1 MSETSA
7 ASPKRSDQFI
17 LRDRFL
23 FPKHRVS
30 IGRGATGDVLQ
41 ALDMRTGRM
50 VAAKTMSVDQCS
62 EQALAT
68 IVREVSLLKSI
79 PVHRNVVQYIGTARE
94 GSVLYIVLEYIAGG
108 SLASLLKLYGPL
120 PEALA
125 RRYIADTVEGLRFL
139 HSKKIAH
146 RDLKCENL
154 ILCSSGAV
162 KLVDFGCS
170 REYSDGEQAM
180 TVLGSPLF
188 MAPEVATAKGPYDPF
203 LADIWTVGMT
213 LIQMLTGKVPFAN
226 ECATPMR
233 YFMMIADEKFVPP
246 VPAGVSPSC
255 ADFLSRCVVRDPT
268 KRASLEELL
277 YHDFI
282 DGADAEG
289 ATIPTIN

>member
-1 MSETSA
+1 MSDAA
-7 ASPKRSDQFI
+7 ASPKRSEQFI

-62 EQALAT
+62 EQALST
-68 IVREVSLLKSI
+68 IVREVSLLKSL
-79 PVHRNVVQYIGTARE
+79 PMHRNLVQYIGTARE
-94 GSVLYIVLEYIAGG
+94 GSVLYIILEHIAGG
-108 SLASLLKLYGPL
+108 SLASLLKQYGSL
-120 PEALA
+120 PEQLA
-125 RRYIADTVEGLRFL
+125 RRYIADTLEGLRFL
-139 HSKKIAH
+139 HAKKIAH

-188 MAPEVATAKGPYDPF
+188 MAPEVASARGPYDPF

-226 ECATPMR
+226 ECPTPMR
-233 YFMMIADEKFVPP
+233 YFMMISKDDFVPP
-246 VPAGVSPSC
+246 IPPGVSASC
-255 ADFLSRCVVRDPT
+255 VDFLHRCVVRDPT

-277 YHDFI
+277 YHEFI
-282 DGADAEG
+282 EG
-289 ATIPTIN
+289 VDEDNTIPAMS